1 MAISRLLI
9 YEAMNLSHSRE
20 GDPWSQLVL
29 LAGQSDP
36 QIFNCT
42 AHFAPREKTNC
53 QSRHK

>member
-29 LAGQSDP
+29 LAGQSDA